1 MKNTAKTTIAR
12 LALAPLVLGLT
23 ATAAMAQTYT
33 LKVGGASIDPRATS
47 GAVQGTIPIHNPS
60 TGAYVGNVSTNDGVF
75 FEVQRK
81 STLVFSVERAF
92 DANWSA
98 ELMLGVPPK
107 HDVKLRS
114 SSAVVNASPLPSQ
127 VAAGLARQHLQAA
140 DGEVVAQVKEIA
152 PTAFINYRFL
162 DASSAFRPYV
172 GAGINYTNFK
182 VTSTDLGNAIYSD
195 GKVRI
200 SSTDSI
206 GLAFHIGADY
216 KFDKHWL
223 LNASW
228 STAGVKNNITIR
240 TDHTEQ
246 TASYRFHPSVF
257 SVMVGYQF

>member
-1 MKNTAKTTIAR
+1 MQNTAKTTIAR
-12 LALAPLVLGLT
+12 LALAPLVLGLA

-47 GAVQGTIPIHNPS
+47 GAVQGTIPIHSPL
-60 TGAYVGNVSTNDGVF
+60 TGSYLGNASTNDGVF

-81 STLVFSVERAF
+81 STLIFSIERAF
-92 DANWSA
+92 DTNWSA
-98 ELMLGVPPK
+98 ELVLGVPPT

-114 SSAVVNASPLPSQ
+114 STPSVTAPGPLAAAVPL
-127 VAAGLARQHLQAA
+127 VKQHLQAA
-140 DGEVVAQVKEIA
+140 DGEVVAKVREIA
-152 PTAFINYRFL
+152 PTAFINYKFL

-172 GAGINYTNFK
+172 GVGINYTNFK

-195 GKVRI
+195 GPVRI

-240 TDHTEQ
+240 TDHSEQ